1 MTTTYDPF
9 EPAYWDE
16 ADLRQ
21 EMDRVFDLCHGCRL
35 CFKFC
40 TAFPTMFE
48 VIDRDPEQRSETM
61 TPAEQ
66 DQVVDECFNC
76 KLCGELNCPYVPGQ
90 HEWALDF
97 PRLMLR
103 AEAVRNRNRKKTA
116 VKAIATE
123 QFLGRT
129 DLLGKVATRTA
140 PLVNKLTGT
149 PGSLPRKVM
158 AKTVGIASERVLPP
172 YVKERFS
179 TWFKKRA
186 RLRFEQRQG
195 KVALFSTCLVEYQ
208 HPEIGKDTVRVYER
222 NGIEC
227 NLPEGQVC
235 CGAPW
240 LHSGDV
246 DSFRRQAE
254 KNIRVLAAAV
264 RDGHDIVVPQPTCG
278 FVLKKD
284 YVDYVGGPDAE
295 LVAGNTYDAAEYL
308 VKVHKAPGTS
318 LDTDFTGEVPETVT
332 YHAACHLRAQNVGL
346 RSRDL
351 MKLTGTKVTVVAQCS
366 GIDGTWGYREENYDI
381 ARGIGGKLGKAIEK
395 AGNDTIAGDCSLA
408 NGGIVQET
416 GKEPVHP
423 ISFVARAYGIPED
436 D

>member
-9 EPAYWDE
+9 DPAYWE
-16 ADLRQ
+16 EGDLRE

-40 TAFPTMFE
+40 TAFPTLFE
-48 VIDRDPEQRSETM
+48 YIDRDPNQDAATM
-61 TPAEQ
+61 SDAEQ

-76 KLCGELNCPYVPGQ
+76 KLCGELNCPYTPGK

-129 DLLGKVATRTA
+129 DFLGKAATKT
-140 PLVNKLTGT
+140 PGLVNRLTGK
-149 PGSLPRKVM
+149 PGSASRKLM
-158 AKTVGIASERVLPP
+158 EKTVGIASERLLPP
-172 YVKERFS
+172 YAKQRFS
-179 TWFKKRA
+179 TWFKQRA
-186 RLRFEQRQG
+186 RLRFERRQG
-195 KVALFSTCLVEYQ
+195 NVALFSTCLVEYQ
-208 HPEIGKDTVRVYER
+208 DPQVGKDTVRVFER

-227 NLPEGQVC
+227 TLPEGQVC

-240 LHSGDV
+240 LHAGDV

-254 KNIRVLAAAV
+254 KNVKVLAEAV
-264 RDGHDIVVPQPTCG
+264 RDGRDVVVPEPTCS

-284 YVDYVGGPDAE
+284 YPDYVGGADAD
-295 LVAGNTYDAAEYL
+295 LVAANTYDAAEYL
-308 VKVHKAPGTS
+308 MRVHKGETTS
-318 LDTDFTGEVPETVT
+318 LDTDFAGTVPEAVT
-332 YHAACHLRAQNVGL
+332 YHAPCHLRAQNIGL
-346 RSRDL
+346 KSRDL
-351 MKLTGTKVTVVAQCS
+351 MKLTGAKIAVVAQCS
-366 GIDGTWGYREENYDI
+366 GIDGTWGYRAENYE
-381 ARGIGGKLGKAIEK
+381 ASRGIGGKLGTALRK
-395 AGNDTIAGDCSLA
+395 AGNDVIAGDCSLA
-408 NGGIVQET
+408 NGGILQET
-416 GKEPVHP
+416 GTTPVHP
-423 ISFVARAYGIPED
+423 LSFVARAYGIPED